1 MKKSFRHILT
11 ILGATWLATGIT
23 ANAQTLTQDWKY
35 TTDLPASAN
44 ARWGVGK
51 NGKIWTNDPATSTL
65 MYWDAEG
72 KHAQAAGV
80 GGGGWALTVDD
91 AGNVLV
97 SNGKWGTAS
106 TDMKILPAGG
116 DAVQPITLTM
126 PRGVNAASIQ
136 YIARAKGDFMS
147 EEGGVVYMMPSN
159 AAGAAKI
166 VIKNGAQVV
175 GESSYISTS
184 DAVVS
189 DGQTLSVPLDM
200 DDLTNDELAFRVRAK
215 QDFYV
220 SNGEE
225 YAPLTRL
232 NVTTTAGGDAFYWGG
247 KLYTIEPVGTAYRD
261 GFEVVDRS
269 DPENPKVIASH
280 VEEATQDPAT
290 KPSANCLTAEI
301 VDEYTLN
308 IYQYVPDIIVAKYT
322 LTLPKPYPELTQD
335 WSYKTELPSSADARW
350 GVGKD
355 GKIWTNNPATSTLI
369 YWDAEGKHEQAAGVG
384 GGGWALTVDD
394 AGNVL
399 VSNGKWGTAPTDM
412 KILPAGGDAVQP
424 ITLTMPRG
432 VNAASI
438 QYIARAKGDFMS
450 EEGGVVYMMPSN
462 AAGAA
467 KIVIKNG
474 AQVVGESSYISTS
487 DAVVSD
493 GQTLSVPLD
502 MDDLTN
508 DELAF
513 RVRAKQDFYVS
524 NGEEYA
530 PLTRL
535 NVTTTAGGDA
545 FYWGGKLYTIEPVG
559 TAYRDGFEVVD
570 RSDPENPKVI
580 ASHVEEAT
588 QDPATKPSANCL
600 TAEIVDEYTLNIYQ
614 YVPDLIV
621 AKYTLT
627 LPQTMKPAGPALDAR
642 NAYAY
647 DIKVEEGE
655 ESYEVSYRLNAPA
668 ESVKV
673 QLYADGE
680 VAKEYEGTTR
690 ANYTDDSKTF
700 LDNLNTVTIP
710 AADLPKNTKVSFR
723 VAVTSA
729 NVETA
734 TQFAK
739 EYSFWSPYGIAVDNN
754 TDSPNFGRVLVTE
767 SQSSLPASG
776 YHSSVEDGGIGIGI
790 YAFDP
795 MMNPIKNSQGTYG
808 FNGGMTLDNGTYAD
822 FGGSGAIYDL
832 KRLQY
837 SDDGRLFVSRGTLK
851 ASSLWEIDPNNLE
864 TGATPVFE
872 GTNNAT
878 TGAMEDAGG
887 NFVAGPATA
896 MTVTGGGED
905 LKVAVVSV
913 LGAFN
918 STISS
923 APTRVDVY
931 NLGTA
936 KTWATAPSQALES
949 VSGKYWVNTSV
960 VNASFDAEGEG
971 LFIGQHR
978 ASPSETEP
986 AQVYVNLATGEVTYT
1001 DATTTHVNAM
1011 AWNRDKTLFA
1021 MSCGA
1026 SGTIGIYEVTKD
1038 ENGVPTL
1045 TQKYTFV
1052 AGTGTNTNA
1061 LAFDAADNIYVA
1073 SNSGELLRSFAL
1085 PRESGEC
1092 GVAAPSQYDVMIETP
1107 ALEARNAY
1115 AYDIKVE
1122 EGEGEYVV
1130 SYRLN
1135 APAETV
1141 EVQVANVANDEVLLT
1156 YAGTTRANYT
1166 DDSKTDIDN
1175 LNTVTIPAADLP
1187 EGIEMSFRVAVTSQN
1202 VETPTA
1208 FSKEYKFWSPYGIAV
1223 DNNTDSPN
1231 FGRVLVTESQPSLP
1245 ATGYHTSVD
1254 DGGIGIGIYAFDPM
1268 MNPIKNSQGT
1278 YGFTGGMTMGTG
1290 SYPEESGGSGTIYDV
1305 KRLQYSEDGRLFV
1318 SRVVLNESSLWELDP
1333 NNLEAGATPVFQG
1346 TNGTDGVMTDASGN
1360 FVAGP
1365 ATAMA
1370 VTGSGEDL
1378 KVAIVSVAGG
1388 YVVSPTVHRVDVY
1401 NLGTAKTWDAAP
1413 SQALESVSGKYWIN
1427 TPMVNMTFDPE
1438 GNGLFIGQ
1446 HRATPTVDEPA
1457 QVYVDLASGEVK
1469 YTDIT
1474 TSYINAMAWN
1484 SDKSLL
1490 AMSCGAGGTIGVYE
1504 VTFTDG
1510 VPSFTQK
1517 YTFVSGCGGNT
1528 NAIAFDAADNLYV
1541 ASNSGELLR
1550 SFAMPRESGE
1560 CVVAAPSQYNVLI
1573 GELLPVYPETMYV
1586 MGDVVADADLEMTAE
1601 GEGVYTIEDVE
1612 ISDAGEGYGFIKFA
1626 ESTDSEETYGP
1637 AVDGTELVAGTAGD
1651 IAANGNSYK
1660 VAVAVYDIEI
1670 DLAAGTITL
1679 TWKGDAVESMEV
1691 STAKVIGGTGEIR
1704 VVGDAKSVSIYNMAG
1719 QTIVLNS
1726 GEMTFNVASGY
1737 YIVVVDGKTTKVMV
1751 R

>member
-1 MKKSFRHILT
+1 M
-11 ILGATWLATGIT
+11 
-23 ANAQTLTQDWKY
+23 
-35 TTDLPASAN
+35 
-44 ARWGVGK
+44 
-51 NGKIWTNDPATSTL
+51 
-65 MYWDAEG
+65 
-72 KHAQAAGV
+72 
-80 GGGGWALTVDD
+80 
-91 AGNVLV
+91 
-97 SNGKWGTAS
+97 
-106 TDMKILPAGG
+106 
-116 DAVQPITLTM
+116 
-126 PRGVNAASIQ
+126 
-136 YIARAKGDFMS
+136 
-147 EEGGVVYMMPSN
+147 
-159 AAGAAKI
+159 
-166 VIKNGAQVV
+166 
-175 GESSYISTS
+175 
-184 DAVVS
+184 
-189 DGQTLSVPLDM
+189 
-200 DDLTNDELAFRVRAK
+200 
-215 QDFYV
+215 
-220 SNGEE
+220 
-225 YAPLTRL
+225 
-232 NVTTTAGGDAFYWGG
+232 
-247 KLYTIEPVGTAYRD
+247 
-261 GFEVVDRS
+261 
-269 DPENPKVIASH
+269 
-280 VEEATQDPAT
+280 
-290 KPSANCLTAEI
+290 
-301 VDEYTLN
+301 
-308 IYQYVPDIIVAKYT
+308 
-322 LTLPKPYPELTQD
+322 
-335 WSYKTELPSSADARW
+335 
-350 GVGKD
+350 
-355 GKIWTNNPATSTLI
+355 I

-432 VNAASI
+432 VSAASI

-474 AQVVGESSYISTS
+474 AQVVEESSYITTS

-502 MDDLTN
+502 MDDLAN
-508 DELAF
+508 DDLAF
-513 RVRAKQDFYVS
+513 RVRASQDFYVF

-559 TAYRDGFEVVD
+559 TAYCDGFEVVD

-580 ASHVEEAT
+580 ASHAEEAT
-588 QDPATKPSANCL
+588 AQPATKPSANCL

-614 YVPDLIV
+614 YVPDIIV

-710 AADLPKNTKVSFR
+710 AADLPKNVKVSFR

-734 TQFAK
+734 TEAAK
-739 EYSFWSPYGIAVDNN
+739 AYRFYHPAGVAIDNN
-754 TDSPNFGRVLVTE
+754 TDSPYFGRLYVTE
-767 SQSSLPASG
+767 AMNCNTTETYQSAN
-776 YHSSVEDGGIGIGI
+776 EADRQGI
-790 YAFDP
+790 YVFDQ
-795 MMNPIKNSQGTYG
+795 MLNPVKNAT
-808 FNGGMTLDNGTYAD
+808 GTYA
-822 FGGSGAIYDL
+822 FKGGQTFSELFPNGKSSYDPR
-832 KRLQY
+832 KVRI
-837 SDDGRLFVSRGTLK
+837 SKDGRVFVSGQN
-851 ASSLWEIDPNNLE
+851 ANGIALWELNPADLN
-864 TGATPVFE
+864 ADFTPVIE
-872 GTNNAT
+872 GTANADT
-878 TGAMEDAGG
+878 YVIEDADG
-887 NFVAGPATA
+887 NFVAGPN
-896 MTVTGGGED
+896 MSLDVKGEGEN
-905 LKVAVVSV
+905 LQLVMH
-913 LGAFN
+913 
-918 STISS
+918 STSNAGTQFS
-923 APTRVDVY
+923 YAGYRTDEY

-936 KTWATAPSQALES
+936 TEWTTAPSRNIEAL
-949 VSGKYWVNTSV
+949 SGKYTVTHSNSTVIYDNEGGFWYANSRATAKDTEPTLVH
-960 VNASFDAEGEG
+960 VNAEGVEDYKVADGGSAFYGGGGIAFNSDFTRLAVATDGSTVTVFAVTKDAEGKPV
-971 LFIGQHR
+971 L
-978 ASPSETEP
+978 TE
-986 AQVYVNLATGEVTYT
+986 ECKF
-1001 DATTTHVNAM
+1001 ATT
-1011 AWNRDKTLFA
+1011 
-1021 MSCGA
+1021 
-1026 SGTIGIYEVTKD
+1026 IGR
-1038 ENGVPTL
+1038 
-1045 TQKYTFV
+1045 
-1052 AGTGTNTNA
+1052 NTNDIA
-1061 LAFDAADNIYVA
+1061 WDLADNLYIVG
-1073 SNSGELLRSFAL
+1073 NSGEWLKSFSL

-1092 GVAAPSQYDVMIETP
+1092 VVAAPSQYDVTIETP

-1388 YVVSPTVHRVDVY
+1388 YVVSPTAHRVDVY
-1401 NLGTAKTWDAAP
+1401 NLGTAKTWDSAP

-1651 IAANGNSYK
+1651 IAVNGNSYK

>member
-308 IYQYVPDIIVAKYT
+308 IYQYVPDLIVAKYT
-322 LTLPKPYPELTQD
+322 LTLPKP
-335 WSYKTELPSSADARW
+335 
-350 GVGKD
+350 
-355 GKIWTNNPATSTLI
+355 
-369 YWDAEGKHEQAAGVG
+369 
-384 GGGWALTVDD
+384 
-394 AGNVL
+394 
-399 VSNGKWGTAPTDM
+399 AP
-412 KILPAGGDAVQP
+412 
-424 ITLTMPRG
+424 
-432 VNAASI
+432 
-438 QYIARAKGDFMS
+438 
-450 EEGGVVYMMPSN
+450 
-462 AAGAA
+462 
-467 KIVIKNG
+467 
-474 AQVVGESSYISTS
+474 
-487 DAVVSD
+487 
-493 GQTLSVPLD
+493 
-502 MDDLTN
+502 
-508 DELAF
+508 
-513 RVRAKQDFYVS
+513 
-524 NGEEYA
+524 
-530 PLTRL
+530 
-535 NVTTTAGGDA
+535 
-545 FYWGGKLYTIEPVG
+545 KLE
-559 TAYRDGFEVVD
+559 
-570 RSDPENPKVI
+570 
-580 ASHVEEAT
+580 
-588 QDPATKPSANCL
+588 
-600 TAEIVDEYTLNIYQ
+600 
-614 YVPDLIV
+614 
-621 AKYTLT
+621 
-627 LPQTMKPAGPALDAR
+627 AR

-647 DIKVEEGE
+647 DITVTENGE
-655 ESYEVSYRLNAPA
+655 NYDVAYRLNAPA
-668 ESVKV
+668 DAVKV
-673 QLYADGE
+673 QLYADGQ
-680 VAKEYEGTTR
+680 VVKEYDGTTI
-690 ANYTDDSKTF
+690 AEYVDDSKAEVN
-700 LDNLNTVTIP
+700 NLNTVTIP
-710 AADLPKNTKVSFR
+710 AADLPEGIEMSFR

-729 NVETA
+729 TVETA

-767 SQSSLPASG
+767 SQGSLPATG
-776 YHSSVEDGGIGIGI
+776 YHTSVNDGGIGIGI

-808 FNGGMTLDNGTYAD
+808 FNAGMTLDNGTYAD
-822 FGGSGAIYDL
+822 FGGKDNVYDL

-837 SDDGRLFVSRGTLK
+837 SDDGRLFVSRGTMT

-864 TGATPVFE
+864 TGATPVFQ
-872 GTNNAT
+872 GTNNAS
-878 TGAMEDAGG
+878 TGAMEDANG

-905 LKVAVVSV
+905 LKVAIVSV
-913 LGAFN
+913 LGGF
-918 STISS
+918 SGTLSS

-936 KTWATAPSQALES
+936 KTWDAAPSQALES
-949 VSGKYWVNTSV
+949 VSGKYWINTSV
-960 VNASFDAEGEG
+960 VNASFDADGKG

-978 ASPSETEP
+978 ASPKETEP
-986 AQVYVNLATGEVTYT
+986 AQVYVDLETGEVTYT
-1001 DATTTHVNAM
+1001 DLTTTYVNAM
-1011 AWNRDKTLFA
+1011 AWNRDKSLFA

-1026 SGTIGIYEVTKD
+1026 SGTVGIYEVTVTD
-1038 ENGVPTL
+1038 GVPTL

-1085 PRESGEC
+1085 
-1092 GVAAPSQYDVMIETP
+1092 
-1107 ALEARNAY
+1107 
-1115 AYDIKVE
+1115 
-1122 EGEGEYVV
+1122 
-1130 SYRLN
+1130 
-1135 APAETV
+1135 
-1141 EVQVANVANDEVLLT
+1141 
-1156 YAGTTRANYT
+1156 
-1166 DDSKTDIDN
+1166 
-1175 LNTVTIPAADLP
+1175 
-1187 EGIEMSFRVAVTSQN
+1187 
-1202 VETPTA
+1202 
-1208 FSKEYKFWSPYGIAV
+1208 
-1223 DNNTDSPN
+1223 
-1231 FGRVLVTESQPSLP
+1231 
-1245 ATGYHTSVD
+1245 
-1254 DGGIGIGIYAFDPM
+1254 
-1268 MNPIKNSQGT
+1268 
-1278 YGFTGGMTMGTG
+1278 
-1290 SYPEESGGSGTIYDV
+1290 
-1305 KRLQYSEDGRLFV
+1305 
-1318 SRVVLNESSLWELDP
+1318 
-1333 NNLEAGATPVFQG
+1333 
-1346 TNGTDGVMTDASGN
+1346 
-1360 FVAGP
+1360 
-1365 ATAMA
+1365 
-1370 VTGSGEDL
+1370 
-1378 KVAIVSVAGG
+1378 
-1388 YVVSPTVHRVDVY
+1388 
-1401 NLGTAKTWDAAP
+1401 
-1413 SQALESVSGKYWIN
+1413 
-1427 TPMVNMTFDPE
+1427 
-1438 GNGLFIGQ
+1438 
-1446 HRATPTVDEPA
+1446 
-1457 QVYVDLASGEVK
+1457 
-1469 YTDIT
+1469 
-1474 TSYINAMAWN
+1474 
-1484 SDKSLL
+1484 
-1490 AMSCGAGGTIGVYE
+1490 
-1504 VTFTDG
+1504 
-1510 VPSFTQK
+1510 
-1517 YTFVSGCGGNT
+1517 
-1528 NAIAFDAADNLYV
+1528 
-1541 ASNSGELLR
+1541 
-1550 SFAMPRESGE
+1550 PRESGE

-1651 IAANGNSYK
+1651 IAVNGNSYK

-1719 QTIVLNS
+1719 QAIVLNS

>member
-308 IYQYVPDIIVAKYT
+308 IYQYVPDLIVAKYT
-322 LTLPKPYPELTQD
+322 LTLPKP
-335 WSYKTELPSSADARW
+335 
-350 GVGKD
+350 
-355 GKIWTNNPATSTLI
+355 
-369 YWDAEGKHEQAAGVG
+369 
-384 GGGWALTVDD
+384 
-394 AGNVL
+394 
-399 VSNGKWGTAPTDM
+399 AP
-412 KILPAGGDAVQP
+412 
-424 ITLTMPRG
+424 
-432 VNAASI
+432 
-438 QYIARAKGDFMS
+438 
-450 EEGGVVYMMPSN
+450 
-462 AAGAA
+462 
-467 KIVIKNG
+467 
-474 AQVVGESSYISTS
+474 
-487 DAVVSD
+487 
-493 GQTLSVPLD
+493 
-502 MDDLTN
+502 
-508 DELAF
+508 
-513 RVRAKQDFYVS
+513 
-524 NGEEYA
+524 
-530 PLTRL
+530 
-535 NVTTTAGGDA
+535 
-545 FYWGGKLYTIEPVG
+545 KLE
-559 TAYRDGFEVVD
+559 
-570 RSDPENPKVI
+570 
-580 ASHVEEAT
+580 
-588 QDPATKPSANCL
+588 
-600 TAEIVDEYTLNIYQ
+600 
-614 YVPDLIV
+614 
-621 AKYTLT
+621 
-627 LPQTMKPAGPALDAR
+627 AR

-647 DIKVEEGE
+647 DITVTENGE
-655 ESYEVSYRLNAPA
+655 NYDVAYRLNAPA
-668 ESVKV
+668 DAVKV
-673 QLYADGE
+673 QLYADGQ
-680 VAKEYEGTTR
+680 VVKEYDGTTI
-690 ANYTDDSKTF
+690 AEYVDDSKAEVN
-700 LDNLNTVTIP
+700 NLNTVTIP

-729 NVETA
+729 TVETATEAAKAYRFYHPAGVAIDNNTDSPYFGRLYVTEAMNCNTTETYQSANEADRQGIYVFDQMLNPVKNATGTYAFKGGQTFSELFPNGKSSYDPRKVRISKDGRVFVSGQNANGIALWELNPADLNADFTPVIEGTANADTYVIEDADGNFVAGPNMSLDVKGEGENLQLVMHSTSNAGTQFSYAGYRTDEYNLGTATEWTTAPSRNIEALSGKYTVTHSNSTVIYDNEGGFWYANSRATAKDTEPTLVHVNAEGVEDYKVADGGSAFYGGGGIAFNSDFTRLAVATDGSTVTVFAVTKDAEGKPVLTEECKFATTIGRNTNDIAWDLADNLYIVGNSGEWLKSFSLPRESGECVVAAPSQYDVTIETPALEARNAYAYDIKVEEGEGEYVVSYRLNAPAEAVEVQVANVANDEVLLTYAGTTRANYTDDSKTDVDNLNTVTIPAADLPEGIEMSFRVAVTSATVETA

-776 YHSSVEDGGIGIGI
+776 YHTSVDDGGIGIGI

-822 FGGSGAIYDL
+822 FGGSGAVYDL

-837 SDDGRLFVSRGTLK
+837 SDDGRLFVSRGTMK
-851 ASSLWEIDPNNLE
+851 YSSVWELDPNNLE
-864 TGATPVFE
+864 AGATPVFE

-878 TGAMEDAGG
+878 TGAVEDGSG
-887 NFVAGPATA
+887 NFVAGPSTA

-905 LKVAVVSV
+905 LKIAVVSV

-918 STISS
+918 NTLSS

-936 KTWATAPSQALES
+936 KTWDSAPSQALES
-949 VSGKYWVNTSV
+949 VSGKYWINTSV
-960 VNASFDAEGEG
+960 VNASFDADGKG

-978 ASPSETEP
+978 AAPKESEP
-986 AQVYVNLATGEVTYT
+986 AQVYVDLETGEVTYT
-1001 DATTTHVNAM
+1001 DLTTTYVNAM
-1011 AWNRDKTLFA
+1011 AWNRDKSLFA

-1026 SGTIGIYEVTKD
+1026 GGTVGIYEVTVTD
-1038 ENGVPTL
+1038 GVPTL

-1092 GVAAPSQYDVMIETP
+1092 
-1107 ALEARNAY
+1107 
-1115 AYDIKVE
+1115 
-1122 EGEGEYVV
+1122 
-1130 SYRLN
+1130 
-1135 APAETV
+1135 
-1141 EVQVANVANDEVLLT
+1141 
-1156 YAGTTRANYT
+1156 
-1166 DDSKTDIDN
+1166 
-1175 LNTVTIPAADLP
+1175 
-1187 EGIEMSFRVAVTSQN
+1187 
-1202 VETPTA
+1202 
-1208 FSKEYKFWSPYGIAV
+1208 
-1223 DNNTDSPN
+1223 
-1231 FGRVLVTESQPSLP
+1231 
-1245 ATGYHTSVD
+1245 
-1254 DGGIGIGIYAFDPM
+1254 
-1268 MNPIKNSQGT
+1268 
-1278 YGFTGGMTMGTG
+1278 
-1290 SYPEESGGSGTIYDV
+1290 
-1305 KRLQYSEDGRLFV
+1305 
-1318 SRVVLNESSLWELDP
+1318 
-1333 NNLEAGATPVFQG
+1333 
-1346 TNGTDGVMTDASGN
+1346 
-1360 FVAGP
+1360 
-1365 ATAMA
+1365 
-1370 VTGSGEDL
+1370 
-1378 KVAIVSVAGG
+1378 
-1388 YVVSPTVHRVDVY
+1388 
-1401 NLGTAKTWDAAP
+1401 
-1413 SQALESVSGKYWIN
+1413 
-1427 TPMVNMTFDPE
+1427 
-1438 GNGLFIGQ
+1438 
-1446 HRATPTVDEPA
+1446 
-1457 QVYVDLASGEVK
+1457 
-1469 YTDIT
+1469 
-1474 TSYINAMAWN
+1474 
-1484 SDKSLL
+1484 
-1490 AMSCGAGGTIGVYE
+1490 
-1504 VTFTDG
+1504 
-1510 VPSFTQK
+1510 
-1517 YTFVSGCGGNT
+1517 
-1528 NAIAFDAADNLYV
+1528 
-1541 ASNSGELLR
+1541 
-1550 SFAMPRESGE
+1550 
-1560 CVVAAPSQYNVLI
+1560 VVAAPSQYNVLI
-1573 GELLPVYPETMYV
+1573 GELIPVYPETMYV
-1586 MGDVVADADLEMTAE
+1586 MGDVAADADLEMTAE

-1651 IAANGNSYK
+1651 IAVNGNSYK

-1719 QTIVLNS
+1719 QAIVLNS

>member
-23 ANAQTLTQDWKY
+23 ANAQTLTQDW
-35 TTDLPASAN
+35 
-44 ARWGVGK
+44 
-51 NGKIWTNDPATSTL
+51 
-65 MYWDAEG
+65 
-72 KHAQAAGV
+72 
-80 GGGGWALTVDD
+80 
-91 AGNVLV
+91 
-97 SNGKWGTAS
+97 
-106 TDMKILPAGG
+106 
-116 DAVQPITLTM
+116 
-126 PRGVNAASIQ
+126 
-136 YIARAKGDFMS
+136 
-147 EEGGVVYMMPSN
+147 
-159 AAGAAKI
+159 
-166 VIKNGAQVV
+166 
-175 GESSYISTS
+175 
-184 DAVVS
+184 
-189 DGQTLSVPLDM
+189 
-200 DDLTNDELAFRVRAK
+200 
-215 QDFYV
+215 
-220 SNGEE
+220 
-225 YAPLTRL
+225 
-232 NVTTTAGGDAFYWGG
+232 
-247 KLYTIEPVGTAYRD
+247 
-261 GFEVVDRS
+261 
-269 DPENPKVIASH
+269 
-280 VEEATQDPAT
+280 
-290 KPSANCLTAEI
+290 
-301 VDEYTLN
+301 
-308 IYQYVPDIIVAKYT
+308 
-322 LTLPKPYPELTQD
+322 
-335 WSYKTELPSSADARW
+335 SYKTDLPSSADARW

-399 VSNGKWGTAPTDM
+399 VSNGKWGTGSTDM
-412 KILPAGGDAVQP
+412 RILPAGGDAVQP

-438 QYIARAKGDFMS
+438 QYIARAKGDIMS
-450 EEGGVVYMMPSN
+450 EEGGIVYMFPSG
-462 AAGAA
+462 AGGAA

-474 AQVVGESSYISTS
+474 AQVTEESAYITSS
-487 DAVVSD
+487 DAVLSD
-493 GQTLSVPLD
+493 GQSLSVPLD
-502 MDDLTN
+502 MEDMTN
-508 DELAF
+508 DEVAF
-513 RVRAKQDFYVS
+513 RVRANQDFYVY

-535 NVTTTAGGDA
+535 NVTTTPGGDA

-559 TAYRDGFEVVD
+559 TAYCDGFEVVD
-570 RSDPENPKVI
+570 RSDLENPKVI
-580 ASHVEEAT
+580 VTHAEEAT
-588 QDPATKPSANCL
+588 QQPATKPTANCL

-614 YVPDLIV
+614 YVPDIIV

-627 LPQTMKPAGPALDAR
+627 LPKPAPKLEAR

-647 DIKVEEGE
+647 DITVTENGE
-655 ESYEVSYRLNAPA
+655 NYDVAYRLNAPA
-668 ESVKV
+668 DAVKV
-673 QLYADGE
+673 QLYADGQ
-680 VAKEYEGTTR
+680 VVKEYDGTTI
-690 ANYTDDSKTF
+690 AEYVDDSKAEVN
-700 LDNLNTVTIP
+700 NLNTVTIP

-729 NVETA
+729 TVETA
-734 TQFAK
+734 TEAAK
-739 EYSFWSPYGIAVDNN
+739 AYRFYHPAGVAIDNN
-754 TDSPNFGRVLVTE
+754 TDSPYFGRLYVTE
-767 SQSSLPASG
+767 AMNCNTTETYQSAN
-776 YHSSVEDGGIGIGI
+776 EADRQGI
-790 YAFDP
+790 YVFDQ
-795 MMNPIKNSQGTYG
+795 MLNPVKNAT
-808 FNGGMTLDNGTYAD
+808 GTYA
-822 FGGSGAIYDL
+822 FKGGQTFSELFPNGKSSYDPR
-832 KRLQY
+832 KVRI
-837 SDDGRLFVSRGTLK
+837 SKDGRVFVSGQN
-851 ASSLWEIDPNNLE
+851 ANGIALWELNPADLN
-864 TGATPVFE
+864 ADFTPVIE
-872 GTNNAT
+872 GTANADT
-878 TGAMEDAGG
+878 YVIEDADG
-887 NFVAGPATA
+887 NFVAGPN
-896 MTVTGGGED
+896 MSLDVKGEGEN
-905 LKVAVVSV
+905 LQLVMH
-913 LGAFN
+913 
-918 STISS
+918 STSNAGTQFS
-923 APTRVDVY
+923 YAGYRTDEY

-936 KTWATAPSQALES
+936 TEWTTAPSRNIEAL
-949 VSGKYWVNTSV
+949 SGKYTVTHSNSTVIYDNEGGFWYANSRATATDNEPTLVH
-960 VNASFDAEGEG
+960 VNAEGVEDYKVADGGSAFYGGGGIAFNSDFTRLAVATGGATVTVFAVTKDAEGKPV
-971 LFIGQHR
+971 L
-978 ASPSETEP
+978 TE
-986 AQVYVNLATGEVTYT
+986 ECKF
-1001 DATTTHVNAM
+1001 ATT
-1011 AWNRDKTLFA
+1011 
-1021 MSCGA
+1021 
-1026 SGTIGIYEVTKD
+1026 IGR
-1038 ENGVPTL
+1038 
-1045 TQKYTFV
+1045 
-1052 AGTGTNTNA
+1052 NTNDIA
-1061 LAFDAADNIYVA
+1061 WDLADNLYIVG
-1073 SNSGELLRSFAL
+1073 NSSEWLKSFSL

-1092 GVAAPSQYDVMIETP
+1092 VVAAPSQYDVMIETP

-1586 MGDVVADADLEMTAE
+1586 MGDVVA
-1601 GEGVYTIEDVE
+1601 YTIEDVE

-1651 IAANGNSYK
+1651 IAVNGNSYK

-1719 QTIVLNS
+1719 QAIVLNS

>member
-1 MKKSFRHILT
+1 M
-11 ILGATWLATGIT
+11 
-23 ANAQTLTQDWKY
+23 
-35 TTDLPASAN
+35 
-44 ARWGVGK
+44 
-51 NGKIWTNDPATSTL
+51 
-65 MYWDAEG
+65 
-72 KHAQAAGV
+72 
-80 GGGGWALTVDD
+80 
-91 AGNVLV
+91 
-97 SNGKWGTAS
+97 
-106 TDMKILPAGG
+106 
-116 DAVQPITLTM
+116 
-126 PRGVNAASIQ
+126 
-136 YIARAKGDFMS
+136 
-147 EEGGVVYMMPSN
+147 
-159 AAGAAKI
+159 
-166 VIKNGAQVV
+166 
-175 GESSYISTS
+175 
-184 DAVVS
+184 
-189 DGQTLSVPLDM
+189 
-200 DDLTNDELAFRVRAK
+200 
-215 QDFYV
+215 
-220 SNGEE
+220 
-225 YAPLTRL
+225 
-232 NVTTTAGGDAFYWGG
+232 
-247 KLYTIEPVGTAYRD
+247 
-261 GFEVVDRS
+261 
-269 DPENPKVIASH
+269 
-280 VEEATQDPAT
+280 
-290 KPSANCLTAEI
+290 
-301 VDEYTLN
+301 
-308 IYQYVPDIIVAKYT
+308 
-322 LTLPKPYPELTQD
+322 
-335 WSYKTELPSSADARW
+335 
-350 GVGKD
+350 
-355 GKIWTNNPATSTLI
+355 
-369 YWDAEGKHEQAAGVG
+369 
-384 GGGWALTVDD
+384 
-394 AGNVL
+394 
-399 VSNGKWGTAPTDM
+399 
-412 KILPAGGDAVQP
+412 
-424 ITLTMPRG
+424 
-432 VNAASI
+432 
-438 QYIARAKGDFMS
+438 
-450 EEGGVVYMMPSN
+450 
-462 AAGAA
+462 
-467 KIVIKNG
+467 
-474 AQVVGESSYISTS
+474 
-487 DAVVSD
+487 
-493 GQTLSVPLD
+493 
-502 MDDLTN
+502 
-508 DELAF
+508 
-513 RVRAKQDFYVS
+513 
-524 NGEEYA
+524 
-530 PLTRL
+530 
-535 NVTTTAGGDA
+535 
-545 FYWGGKLYTIEPVG
+545 
-559 TAYRDGFEVVD
+559 
-570 RSDPENPKVI
+570 
-580 ASHVEEAT
+580 
-588 QDPATKPSANCL
+588 
-600 TAEIVDEYTLNIYQ
+600 
-614 YVPDLIV
+614 
-621 AKYTLT
+621 
-627 LPQTMKPAGPALDAR
+627 
-642 NAYAY
+642 
-647 DIKVEEGE
+647 
-655 ESYEVSYRLNAPA
+655 
-668 ESVKV
+668 
-673 QLYADGE
+673 
-680 VAKEYEGTTR
+680 
-690 ANYTDDSKTF
+690 
-700 LDNLNTVTIP
+700 
-710 AADLPKNTKVSFR
+710 
-723 VAVTSA
+723 
-729 NVETA
+729 
-734 TQFAK
+734 
-739 EYSFWSPYGIAVDNN
+739 
-754 TDSPNFGRVLVTE
+754 
-767 SQSSLPASG
+767 
-776 YHSSVEDGGIGIGI
+776 
-790 YAFDP
+790 
-795 MMNPIKNSQGTYG
+795 
-808 FNGGMTLDNGTYAD
+808 
-822 FGGSGAIYDL
+822 
-832 KRLQY
+832 
-837 SDDGRLFVSRGTLK
+837 
-851 ASSLWEIDPNNLE
+851 
-864 TGATPVFE
+864 
-872 GTNNAT
+872 
-878 TGAMEDAGG
+878 
-887 NFVAGPATA
+887 
-896 MTVTGGGED
+896 
-905 LKVAVVSV
+905 
-913 LGAFN
+913 
-918 STISS
+918 
-923 APTRVDVY
+923 
-931 NLGTA
+931 
-936 KTWATAPSQALES
+936 
-949 VSGKYWVNTSV
+949 
-960 VNASFDAEGEG
+960 
-971 LFIGQHR
+971 
-978 ASPSETEP
+978 
-986 AQVYVNLATGEVTYT
+986 
-1001 DATTTHVNAM
+1001 
-1011 AWNRDKTLFA
+1011 
-1021 MSCGA
+1021 
-1026 SGTIGIYEVTKD
+1026 
-1038 ENGVPTL
+1038 
-1045 TQKYTFV
+1045 
-1052 AGTGTNTNA
+1052 
-1061 LAFDAADNIYVA
+1061 
-1073 SNSGELLRSFAL
+1073 
-1085 PRESGEC
+1085 
-1092 GVAAPSQYDVMIETP
+1092 
-1107 ALEARNAY
+1107 
-1115 AYDIKVE
+1115 E

-1388 YVVSPTVHRVDVY
+1388 YVVSPTAHRVDVY
-1401 NLGTAKTWDAAP
+1401 NLGTAKTWDSAP

-1719 QTIVLNS
+1719 QAIVLNS

>member
-11 ILGATWLATGIT
+11 ILGATWLATGMT

-308 IYQYVPDIIVAKYT
+308 IYQYVPDLIVAKYT
-322 LTLPKPYPELTQD
+322 LTLPKP
-335 WSYKTELPSSADARW
+335 
-350 GVGKD
+350 
-355 GKIWTNNPATSTLI
+355 
-369 YWDAEGKHEQAAGVG
+369 
-384 GGGWALTVDD
+384 
-394 AGNVL
+394 
-399 VSNGKWGTAPTDM
+399 AP
-412 KILPAGGDAVQP
+412 
-424 ITLTMPRG
+424 
-432 VNAASI
+432 
-438 QYIARAKGDFMS
+438 
-450 EEGGVVYMMPSN
+450 
-462 AAGAA
+462 
-467 KIVIKNG
+467 
-474 AQVVGESSYISTS
+474 
-487 DAVVSD
+487 
-493 GQTLSVPLD
+493 
-502 MDDLTN
+502 
-508 DELAF
+508 
-513 RVRAKQDFYVS
+513 
-524 NGEEYA
+524 
-530 PLTRL
+530 
-535 NVTTTAGGDA
+535 
-545 FYWGGKLYTIEPVG
+545 KLE
-559 TAYRDGFEVVD
+559 
-570 RSDPENPKVI
+570 
-580 ASHVEEAT
+580 
-588 QDPATKPSANCL
+588 
-600 TAEIVDEYTLNIYQ
+600 
-614 YVPDLIV
+614 
-621 AKYTLT
+621 
-627 LPQTMKPAGPALDAR
+627 AR

-647 DIKVEEGE
+647 DITVTENGE
-655 ESYEVSYRLNAPA
+655 NYDVAYRLNAPA
-668 ESVKV
+668 DAVKV
-673 QLYADGE
+673 QLYADGQ
-680 VAKEYEGTTR
+680 VVKEYDGTTI
-690 ANYTDDSKTF
+690 AEYVDDSKAEVN
-700 LDNLNTVTIP
+700 NLNTVTIP

-729 NVETA
+729 TVETA
-734 TQFAK
+734 TEAAK
-739 EYSFWSPYGIAVDNN
+739 AYRFYHPAGVAIDNN
-754 TDSPNFGRVLVTE
+754 TDSPYFGRLYVTE
-767 SQSSLPASG
+767 AMNCNTTETYQSAN
-776 YHSSVEDGGIGIGI
+776 EADRQGI
-790 YAFDP
+790 YVFDQ
-795 MMNPIKNSQGTYG
+795 MLNPVKNAT
-808 FNGGMTLDNGTYAD
+808 GTYA
-822 FGGSGAIYDL
+822 FKGGQTFSELFPNGKSSYDPR
-832 KRLQY
+832 KVRI
-837 SDDGRLFVSRGTLK
+837 SKDGRVFVSGQN
-851 ASSLWEIDPNNLE
+851 ANGIALWELNPADLN
-864 TGATPVFE
+864 ADFTPVIE
-872 GTNNAT
+872 GTANADT
-878 TGAMEDAGG
+878 YVIEDADG
-887 NFVAGPATA
+887 NFVAGPN
-896 MTVTGGGED
+896 MSLDVKGEGEN
-905 LKVAVVSV
+905 LQLVMH
-913 LGAFN
+913 
-918 STISS
+918 STSNAGTQFS
-923 APTRVDVY
+923 YAGYRTDEY

-936 KTWATAPSQALES
+936 TEWTTAPSRNIEAL
-949 VSGKYWVNTSV
+949 SGKYTVTHSNSTVIYDNEGGFWYANSRATAKDTEPTLVH
-960 VNASFDAEGEG
+960 VNAEGVEDYKVADGGSAFYGGGGIAFNSDFTRLAVATDGSTVTVFAVTKDAEGKPV
-971 LFIGQHR
+971 L
-978 ASPSETEP
+978 TE
-986 AQVYVNLATGEVTYT
+986 ECKF
-1001 DATTTHVNAM
+1001 ATT
-1011 AWNRDKTLFA
+1011 
-1021 MSCGA
+1021 
-1026 SGTIGIYEVTKD
+1026 IGR
-1038 ENGVPTL
+1038 
-1045 TQKYTFV
+1045 
-1052 AGTGTNTNA
+1052 NTNDIA
-1061 LAFDAADNIYVA
+1061 WDLADNLYIVG
-1073 SNSGELLRSFAL
+1073 NSGEWLKSFSL

-1092 GVAAPSQYDVMIETP
+1092 VVAAPSQYDVMIETP

-1135 APAETV
+1135 APAEAV

-1166 DDSKTDIDN
+1166 DDSKTDVDN

-1651 IAANGNSYK
+1651 IAVNGNSYK

-1719 QTIVLNS
+1719 QAIVLNS
-1726 GEMTFNVASGY
+1726 SEMTFNVASGY

>member
-23 ANAQTLTQDWKY
+23 ANAQTLTQDW
-35 TTDLPASAN
+35 
-44 ARWGVGK
+44 
-51 NGKIWTNDPATSTL
+51 
-65 MYWDAEG
+65 
-72 KHAQAAGV
+72 
-80 GGGGWALTVDD
+80 
-91 AGNVLV
+91 
-97 SNGKWGTAS
+97 
-106 TDMKILPAGG
+106 
-116 DAVQPITLTM
+116 
-126 PRGVNAASIQ
+126 
-136 YIARAKGDFMS
+136 
-147 EEGGVVYMMPSN
+147 
-159 AAGAAKI
+159 
-166 VIKNGAQVV
+166 
-175 GESSYISTS
+175 
-184 DAVVS
+184 
-189 DGQTLSVPLDM
+189 
-200 DDLTNDELAFRVRAK
+200 
-215 QDFYV
+215 
-220 SNGEE
+220 
-225 YAPLTRL
+225 
-232 NVTTTAGGDAFYWGG
+232 
-247 KLYTIEPVGTAYRD
+247 
-261 GFEVVDRS
+261 
-269 DPENPKVIASH
+269 
-280 VEEATQDPAT
+280 
-290 KPSANCLTAEI
+290 
-301 VDEYTLN
+301 
-308 IYQYVPDIIVAKYT
+308 
-322 LTLPKPYPELTQD
+322 
-335 WSYKTELPSSADARW
+335 SYKTELPASADARW

-355 GKIWTNNPATSTLI
+355 GKVWTNNPATSTLI

-399 VSNGKWGTAPTDM
+399 VSNGKWGTASTDM
-412 KILPAGGDAVQP
+412 RILPAGGDAVQA

-438 QYIARAKGDFMS
+438 QYIARAKGDIMS
-450 EEGGVVYMMPSN
+450 EEGGIVYMFPSG
-462 AAGAA
+462 AGGAA

-474 AQVVGESSYISTS
+474 AQVAEESAYITS
-487 DAVVSD
+487 GDAALSD
-493 GQTLSVPLD
+493 GQSLSVPLD
-502 MDDLTN
+502 MEDMTN
-508 DELAF
+508 DEVAF
-513 RVRAKQDFYVS
+513 RVRANQDFYVY

-530 PLTRL
+530 PLKRL
-535 NVTTTAGGDA
+535 NVNTTPGGDA

-559 TAYRDGFEVVD
+559 PTAYCDGFEVVD

-588 QDPATKPSANCL
+588 AQPAYKPAANCL

-614 YVPDLIV
+614 YVPDIIV

-627 LPQTMKPAGPALDAR
+627 LPKPA
-642 NAYAY
+642 
-647 DIKVEEGE
+647 
-655 ESYEVSYRLNAPA
+655 
-668 ESVKV
+668 
-673 QLYADGE
+673 
-680 VAKEYEGTTR
+680 
-690 ANYTDDSKTF
+690 
-700 LDNLNTVTIP
+700 
-710 AADLPKNTKVSFR
+710 PK
-723 VAVTSA
+723 
-729 NVETA
+729 
-734 TQFAK
+734 
-739 EYSFWSPYGIAVDNN
+739 
-754 TDSPNFGRVLVTE
+754 
-767 SQSSLPASG
+767 
-776 YHSSVEDGGIGIGI
+776 
-790 YAFDP
+790 
-795 MMNPIKNSQGTYG
+795 
-808 FNGGMTLDNGTYAD
+808 
-822 FGGSGAIYDL
+822 
-832 KRLQY
+832 
-837 SDDGRLFVSRGTLK
+837 
-851 ASSLWEIDPNNLE
+851 
-864 TGATPVFE
+864 
-872 GTNNAT
+872 
-878 TGAMEDAGG
+878 
-887 NFVAGPATA
+887 
-896 MTVTGGGED
+896 
-905 LKVAVVSV
+905 
-913 LGAFN
+913 
-918 STISS
+918 
-923 APTRVDVY
+923 
-931 NLGTA
+931 
-936 KTWATAPSQALES
+936 
-949 VSGKYWVNTSV
+949 
-960 VNASFDAEGEG
+960 
-971 LFIGQHR
+971 
-978 ASPSETEP
+978 
-986 AQVYVNLATGEVTYT
+986 
-1001 DATTTHVNAM
+1001 
-1011 AWNRDKTLFA
+1011 
-1021 MSCGA
+1021 
-1026 SGTIGIYEVTKD
+1026 
-1038 ENGVPTL
+1038 
-1045 TQKYTFV
+1045 
-1052 AGTGTNTNA
+1052 
-1061 LAFDAADNIYVA
+1061 
-1073 SNSGELLRSFAL
+1073 
-1085 PRESGEC
+1085 
-1092 GVAAPSQYDVMIETP
+1092 
-1107 ALEARNAY
+1107 LEARNAY
-1115 AYDIKVE
+1115 AYDITVTE
-1122 EGEGEYVV
+1122 NGENYDVA
-1130 SYRLN
+1130 YRLN

-1208 FSKEYKFWSPYGIAV
+1208 FSKEYSFWSPYGIAV

-1401 NLGTAKTWDAAP
+1401 NLGTAKTWDSAP

-1719 QTIVLNS
+1719 QAIVLNS

>member
-11 ILGATWLATGIT
+11 ILGATWLATGMT

-80 GGGGWALTVDD
+80 GGA
-91 AGNVLV
+91 
-97 SNGKWGTAS
+97 
-106 TDMKILPAGG
+106 
-116 DAVQPITLTM
+116 
-126 PRGVNAASIQ
+126 
-136 YIARAKGDFMS
+136 
-147 EEGGVVYMMPSN
+147 
-159 AAGAAKI
+159 
-166 VIKNGAQVV
+166 
-175 GESSYISTS
+175 
-184 DAVVS
+184 
-189 DGQTLSVPLDM
+189 
-200 DDLTNDELAFRVRAK
+200 
-215 QDFYV
+215 
-220 SNGEE
+220 
-225 YAPLTRL
+225 
-232 NVTTTAGGDAFYWGG
+232 
-247 KLYTIEPVGTAYRD
+247 
-261 GFEVVDRS
+261 
-269 DPENPKVIASH
+269 
-280 VEEATQDPAT
+280 
-290 KPSANCLTAEI
+290 
-301 VDEYTLN
+301 
-308 IYQYVPDIIVAKYT
+308 
-322 LTLPKPYPELTQD
+322 
-335 WSYKTELPSSADARW
+335 
-350 GVGKD
+350 
-355 GKIWTNNPATSTLI
+355 
-369 YWDAEGKHEQAAGVG
+369 
-384 GGGWALTVDD
+384 GWALTVDD

-627 LPQTMKPAGPALDAR
+627 LPKPAPKLEAR

-647 DIKVEEGE
+647 DITVTENGE
-655 ESYEVSYRLNAPA
+655 NYDVAYRLNAPA
-668 ESVKV
+668 DAVKV
-673 QLYADGE
+673 QLYADGQ
-680 VAKEYEGTTR
+680 VVKEYDGTTI
-690 ANYTDDSKTF
+690 AEYVDDSKAEVN
-700 LDNLNTVTIP
+700 NLNTVTIP

-729 NVETA
+729 TVETA
-734 TQFAK
+734 TEAAK
-739 EYSFWSPYGIAVDNN
+739 AYRFYHPAGVAIDNN
-754 TDSPNFGRVLVTE
+754 TDSPYFGRLYVTE
-767 SQSSLPASG
+767 AMNCNTTETYQSAN
-776 YHSSVEDGGIGIGI
+776 EADRQGI
-790 YAFDP
+790 YVFDQ
-795 MMNPIKNSQGTYG
+795 MLNPVKNAT
-808 FNGGMTLDNGTYAD
+808 GTYA
-822 FGGSGAIYDL
+822 FKGGQTFSELFPNGKSSYDPR
-832 KRLQY
+832 KVRI
-837 SDDGRLFVSRGTLK
+837 SKDGRVFVSGQN
-851 ASSLWEIDPNNLE
+851 ANGIALWELNPADLN
-864 TGATPVFE
+864 ADFTPVIE
-872 GTNNAT
+872 GTVNADT
-878 TGAMEDAGG
+878 YVIEDADG
-887 NFVAGPATA
+887 NFVAGPN
-896 MTVTGGGED
+896 MSLDVKGEGEN
-905 LKVAVVSV
+905 LQLVMH
-913 LGAFN
+913 
-918 STISS
+918 STSNAGTQFS
-923 APTRVDVY
+923 YAGYRTDEY

-936 KTWATAPSQALES
+936 TEWTTAPSRNIEAL
-949 VSGKYWVNTSV
+949 SGKYTVTHSNSTVIYDNEGGFWYANSRATAKDTEPTLVH
-960 VNASFDAEGEG
+960 VNAEGVEDYKVADGGSAFYGGGGIAFNSDFTRLAVATDGSTVTVFAVTKDAEGKPV
-971 LFIGQHR
+971 L
-978 ASPSETEP
+978 TE
-986 AQVYVNLATGEVTYT
+986 ECKF
-1001 DATTTHVNAM
+1001 ATT
-1011 AWNRDKTLFA
+1011 
-1021 MSCGA
+1021 
-1026 SGTIGIYEVTKD
+1026 IGR
-1038 ENGVPTL
+1038 
-1045 TQKYTFV
+1045 
-1052 AGTGTNTNA
+1052 NTNDIA
-1061 LAFDAADNIYVA
+1061 WDLADNLYIVG
-1073 SNSGELLRSFAL
+1073 NSGEWLKSFSL

-1092 GVAAPSQYDVMIETP
+1092 VVAAPSQYDVTIETP

-1135 APAETV
+1135 APAEAV

-1208 FSKEYKFWSPYGIAV
+1208 FSKEYSFWSPYGIAV

-1719 QTIVLNS
+1719 QAIVLNS